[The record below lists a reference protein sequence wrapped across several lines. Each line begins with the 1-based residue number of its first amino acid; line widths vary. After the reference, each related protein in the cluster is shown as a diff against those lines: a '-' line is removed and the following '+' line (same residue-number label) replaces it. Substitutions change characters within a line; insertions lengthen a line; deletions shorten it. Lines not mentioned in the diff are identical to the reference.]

1 MRLRFLFLLLLILPL
16 ISSAEI
22 NSNSEFSQGETL
34 IASISGDFLENLQ
47 KENIFFYREP
57 NVRIS
62 LDYDL
67 ARINDIYYVYA
78 QLGSLESNLYSMR
91 IEGVRYVENSQLIK
105 EDLVKIFTIKSEI
118 ADFRINP
125 GFVITD
131 ENFEIKIQNLQNT
144 EISVEIWE
152 NKTSS
157 KTGLFSYLLG
167 LFNSKKI
174 IELKPGEIKTI
185 QFNLGE
191 ETSFSFL
198 EFSTNILS
206 YSIPVYYFVYETTD
220 STTQDTTEDT
230 TSDSTTQ
237 DTTEDTTSDSTTQ
250 DTTEDTTSDSTTQEN
265 QTNYYNDSTN
275 TTADSTT
282 NATETTSEENQTI
295 NYNETLP
302 EENVTFYYEE
312 PFFEEEEIWE
322 KETIKSAST
331 KTCSEMNGEI
341 CNENEN
347 CEGTKEYAAD
357 AVCCIGKCIEIEK
370 DERGIMIG
378 WILLAQ
384 LFCFLLYGFL
394 EKNIKAQ
401 KKEKSIF

>member
-237 DTTEDTTSDSTTQ
+237 
-250 DTTEDTTSDSTTQEN
+250 EN

-378 WILLAQ
+378 WILLAIVL
-384 LFCFLLYGFL
+384 LFIVWFFGKKYQSTKKREVNLLDVAKG
-394 EKNIKAQ
+394 KRR
-401 KKEKSIF
+401 